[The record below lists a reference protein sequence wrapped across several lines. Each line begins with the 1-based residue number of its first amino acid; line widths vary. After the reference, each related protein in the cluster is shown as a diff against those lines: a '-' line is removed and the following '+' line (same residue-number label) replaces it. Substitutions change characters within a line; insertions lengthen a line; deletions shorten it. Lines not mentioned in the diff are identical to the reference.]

1 MRLMGA
7 ALLSLAGLLLGLG
20 AVRELRADIRRREE
34 LCRMLEG
41 MAFELERFH
50 TPLPELFDILS
61 RQTGGA
67 AHILCRNIREGVSE
81 LGRVRFSEIWSQ
93 GLEALPTVEREI
105 LCPLGS
111 VLGRYGTEQILPA
124 LENCR
129 REMERAKAAAGTR
142 AEENGRVYI
151 GLCTAG
157 GLMLA
162 VVLL

>member
-7 ALLSLAGLLLGLG
+7 ALVCLAGLLLGLG
-20 AVRELRADIRRREE
+20 AAGELRADIRRRED

-41 MAFELERFH
+41 MTFELERFR
-50 TPLPELFDILS
+50 TPLPELFDTLS

-67 AHILCRNIREGVSE
+67 AHALCRSVAEAAAE
-81 LGRVRFSEIWSQ
+81 LGRVSFSEIWSR
-93 GLEALPTVEREI
+93 GLEMLPAAEGEI
-105 LCPLGS
+105 LRPLGS

-124 LENCR
+124 LETCR
-129 REMERAKAAAGTR
+129 REMERARAAACVR
-142 AEENGRVYI
+142 AEKNSRVYI

-157 GLMLA
+157 GLMLG

>member
-7 ALLSLAGLLLGLG
+7 VLLSLAGLLLGLG

-50 TPLPELFDILS
+50 TPLPELFETLA

-67 AHILCRNIREGVSE
+67 VNAFCHSICEGTSE
-81 LGRVRFSEIWSQ
+81 LGRVRFSELWSR
-93 GLEALPTVEREI
+93 GLETLPRREREI
-105 LCPLGS
+105 LRPLGS
-111 VLGRYGTEQILPA
+111 VLGRYGTEQMLPA
-124 LENCR
+124 VESCR
-129 REMERAKAAAGTR
+129 REMEQAKDAARAR
-142 AEENGRVYI
+142 AEEKGRVYI

-162 VVLL
+162 VMLL